1 MSNEAP
7 AQNVKPAQT
16 LDVFRALKAAI
27 FSNNEVAAPAKYIG
41 FGKGGHT
48 ADNKA
53 REFDSS
59 REALFDE
66 VLVVEV
72 DSVSQPDMY
81 KLRAVGSTAGGGVL
95 TVVSEAILYD
105 ELMRPM
111 CMATFP
117 PKFTAEGETYGVT
130 LLMHF

>member
-1 MSNEAP
+1 MSTETP
-7 AQNVKPAQT
+7 VKNVKPAQT
-16 LDVFRALKAAI
+16 LDVFRVLKAAI
-27 FSNNEVAAPAKYIG
+27 FSGNDVAAPAKYIG

-53 REFDSS
+53 REFDST
-59 REALFDE
+59 REALFDQ

-81 KLRAVGSTAGGGVL
+81 KLRAIGSTDGAGL
-95 TVVSEAILYD
+95 PVVSEAMLYD
-105 ELMRPM
+105 AQMRPM

-117 PKFTAEGETYGVT
+117 PKFTDVGETYGVT